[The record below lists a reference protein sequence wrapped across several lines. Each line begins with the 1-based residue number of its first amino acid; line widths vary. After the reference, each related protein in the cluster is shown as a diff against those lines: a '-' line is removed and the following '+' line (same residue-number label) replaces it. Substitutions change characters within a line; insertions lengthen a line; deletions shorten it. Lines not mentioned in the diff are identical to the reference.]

1 MVLAITNFVA
11 AEAAG
16 KLLIHFKNMIF
27 YFFDGFYAVCSRL
40 GGG

>member
-27 YFFDGFYAVCSRL
+27 YFLTAFMQFAAA
-40 GGG
+40 